1 MKIIKEPFFIKNLE
15 NVQADE
21 RDTIFLSI
29 CYVKNSIGKFY
40 NRFGPIN
47 GIGGERRL
55 NVAITRAKL
64 NMKVIS
70 SIHGTD
76 IDLTKVSNLGP
87 KFLHDYLDYA
97 EFGTFDNINQN
108 IIVNN
113 DKKFDSAFEE
123 EVYSFLVANGFNVD
137 RYN

>member
-29 CYVKNSIGKFY
+29 CYAKNSIGKFY

-55 NVAITRAKL
+55 NVAITRAKF

-76 IDLTKVSNLGP
+76 IDLTKVSNLENFFMIILTMLNLELLIILI
-87 KFLHDYLDYA
+87 KILLLITIKNLILHLK
-97 EFGTFDNINQN
+97 
-108 IIVNN
+108 
-113 DKKFDSAFEE
+113 KKFIVF
-123 EVYSFLVANGFNVD
+123 
-137 RYN
+137 